1 MVFMDFTYSEI
12 SKLIDHALLGP
23 TLTLRELSEG
33 TSLARAYDVASV
45 CVIPHFLKS
54 AAELLSGSSVLPST
68 TVGFPHGGHT
78 TRAKLVEAEQ
88 ALDDGARELDMV
100 INIGRAKSGDWPY
113 VSREIGEI
121 LELTRA
127 RGQKLKVIF
136 ENCFLSDSEKL
147 ELCRISGEL
156 GVDWAKTSTGYG
168 SAGATDADLKLMR
181 AHLPA
186 HVALKASGGVRSFA
200 RLLDVRALGVTRVGA
215 SATAQILDECR
226 QRLGLAPL

>member
-100 INIGRAKSGDWPY
+100 M
-113 VSREIGEI
+113 SREIGEI

-200 RLLDVRALGVTRVGA
+200 RLLEVRALGVTRVGA